1 MHQVG
6 DQPRFESQVVYMSG
20 NVRDLWSFLRREE
33 GAIRQCLLAIR
44 TVVTPTQ
51 SWNTIII
58 SLLIRA
64 FLCKGTS
71 SGLKYV
77 GYKERTRLAH
87 SGSSDSKQLANVN
100 TNLKLSG
107 KFRPSEWNLILCR
120 RSSCFLYFPPLPHIN
135 RYFSQPSFHG
145 GTPTIIFHI
154 PRKPSYVNE
163 YRTQSKKSGSW

>member
-6 DQPRFESQVVYMSG
+6 EQPRFESQVVHMSG

-33 GAIRQCLLAIR
+33 GVIRQCLLAIG

-58 SLLIRA
+58 SLLIRT
-64 FLCKGTS
+64 FLCKETT

-77 GYKERTRLAH
+77 GYKERTRLARLRP
-87 SGSSDSKQLANVN
+87 SDSKRLANVN

-120 RSSCFLYFPPLPHIN
+120 RSSCFLYSPPPSLPPPILIEF
-135 RYFSQPSFHG
+135 FSNLPSMEELL
-145 GTPTIIFHI
+145 
-154 PRKPSYVNE
+154 K
-163 YRTQSKKSGSW
+163 